1 MFTQSDT
8 NQLNLTSRFGLKFNT
23 ADTSQ
28 LNLTSR
34 FATKQNTLSGTGF
47 VKASGTN
54 ITYDNSSYLRTGLAD
69 STYLK
74 LSGGTLTGD
83 LYAKYLNTF
92 AKTTYIP
99 FNAGIGEQSI
109 FNVGTALRGGTV
121 MVFPDSNLVGSSAN
135 IFLANSNVQGVEYS
149 AMGSGLRNYSK
160 QGGDSRRNSLAFY
173 TSGIGSQN
181 TNRLFI
187 DYDGNVGINDD
198 TPSYKLEVNGTFNAT
213 GNITE
218 GGNNVLTNLDTASLS
233 SRIDSKY
240 NSSGGTISGKA
251 ILNDSARFEGNVL
264 FKKNM
269 GLPIVKIS
277 NADYTA
283 TTANHTIIYTVLTAD
298 KTLTIPNA
306 SDAIGIKY
314 IISIFDIPEGN
325 EALTLVTPS
334 LNLFVRTDGESSN
347 VDIVG
352 GYCTTIQS
360 DGTKWYI
367 LSYAPMY

>member
-1 MFTQSDT
+1 M
-8 NQLNLTSRFGLKFNT
+8 
-23 ADTSQ
+23 
-28 LNLTSR
+28 
-34 FATKQNTLSGTGF
+34 
-47 VKASGTN
+47 
-54 ITYDNSSYLRTGLAD
+54 
-69 STYLK
+69 
-74 LSGGTLTGD
+74 
-83 LYAKYLNTF
+83 
-92 AKTTYIP
+92 
-99 FNAGIGEQSI
+99 
-109 FNVGTALRGGTV
+109 
-121 MVFPDSNLVGSSAN
+121 
-135 IFLANSNVQGVEYS
+135 
-149 AMGSGLRNYSK
+149 RNYGH
-160 QGGDSRRNSLAFY
+160 QGGDVRYNSLAFY
-173 TSGIGSQN
+173 TSGAGSKN
-181 TNRLFI
+181 TNRLYINFNGDI
-187 DYDGNVGINDD
+187 GINDD
-198 TPSYKLEVNGTFNAT
+198 TPSYKLDVNGTLNAT
-213 GNITE
+213 GATTIGSTLAVMGNITE
-218 GGNNVLTNLDTASLS
+218 NSYNVLTNLDTASLS
-233 SRIDSKY
+233 NRIDAKY
-240 NSSGGTISGKA
+240 NSTGGTISGKA

-334 LNLFVRTDGESSN
+334 SNLFVRTDGESSN